1 MTAMQKPA
9 EPAPRTALSIR
20 TARQEDFPAFFAYL
34 NDHLAD
40 NGIGPT
46 ALFMPMPRKASS
58 YPPERQGSFRNGV
71 VTAVTEAGW
80 RRLWL
85 AWSPDGR
92 IAGHIDLRARG
103 EAAAAHRALLGM
115 GVQRDFRR
123 MGLGMQLIE
132 HAVAWARND
141 TALDWIDLEVLSIN
155 APARGLYR
163 AAGFVQTGEIEDLF
177 RIDGE
182 SLGYTLMS
190 RRVR

>member
-1 MTAMQKPA
+1 MTDQPTLTLRM
-9 EPAPRTALSIR
+9 
-20 TARQEDFPAFFAYL
+20 ARQEDFDTFFAYL

-40 NGIGPT
+40 NGIGDT
-46 ALFMPMPRKASS
+46 ALFMPMPRKASL

-71 VTAVTEAGW
+71 VTALTEPNW

-85 AWSPDGR
+85 AWSADGR

-123 MGLGMQLIE
+123 MGLGRQLIDC
-132 HAVAWARND
+132 ALTWAHSES
-141 TALDWIDLEVLSIN
+141 ALDWIDLEVLSIN
-155 APARGLYR
+155 TPARALYR
-163 AAGFVQTGEIEDLF
+163 AAGFVQTGEIDDLF
-177 RIDGE
+177 RIDGQ

-190 RRVR
+190 LRVR